1 MKIVSIAERTAPIA
15 SSLRNARIDFSEITA
30 SVVAVVTDQFRDG
43 RRVVGHAFN
52 SFGRYGC
59 GGPLRER
66 FIPRLLRA
74 TPAELNDPASGI
86 VDPQRALDLM
96 LRREK
101 AGAHAERSMAVGTL
115 ELALWDIVGKYHGV
129 PVYELLGGPC
139 RDRIRMYRGVGGATP
154 EAAAAAALAA
164 KEQGF
169 DCLKTGAADGAC
181 RLIDTPRIVDDA
193 VARIAAMREAV
204 GRDFDIA
211 IDCHGRFSPAMA
223 LRFCDAVADLTPMFV
238 EEPVLPENV
247 DALAALTRKARV
259 PIATGERL
267 YTKWEF
273 REVLEK
279 CELAVVQPDLSHAGG
294 ISESKKIAAL
304 AEAWYVAL
312 APHCPL
318 GPVALAACLQVDAC
332 CPNFLV
338 QEHTPDALGK
348 GYLRQ
353 PLVVE
358 NGHIAL
364 PTGPG
369 LGIELD
375 EEAIA
380 AMPSHDWLTPQLR
393 HADGSVADW

>member
-1 MKIVSIAERTAPIA
+1 MKITRVSCQLIPPRWSLVRIETDEGIVGYGEPTLEGHARTAITCVEE
-15 SSLRNARIDFSEITA
+15 NAPLLIGEDPRRIEHLWQ
-30 SVVAVVTDQFRDG
+30 VLYRG
-43 RRVVGHAFN
+43 AFY
-52 SFGRYGC
+52 R
-59 GGPLRER
+59 GGPL
-66 FIPRLLRA
+66 LTSAL
-74 TPAELNDPASGI
+74 SGI
-86 VDPQRALDLM
+86 EQ
-96 LRREK
+96 
-101 AGAHAERSMAVGTL
+101 
-115 ELALWDIVGKYHGV
+115 ALWDIVGKYHGV